1 MIRPAMTGL
10 VVLLGGCGAA
20 WAQSVP
26 PGRVEVGGGVTWLG
40 SASGESIDA
49 TESTSTGGLSTIFKT
64 STMLGSAVGF
74 RLHAAFRVT
83 HTLEIEGQTAFSKPS
98 LESTVSNDIE
108 NAAPVVAAETIKQY
122 VIGGGVLWYVPVRTP
137 AHLKPFVAGQVA
149 YLRQLHEGDTLAVTG
164 HSYQLGGGI
173 KYFVPLQHSSWF
185 KGYGVRGDIGVAARA
200 KGVFF
205 DDATRFSPVV
215 AASLFARF

>member
-1 MIRPAMTGL
+1 
-10 VVLLGGCGAA
+10 
-20 WAQSVP
+20 
-26 PGRVEVGGGVTWLG
+26 VTWLG
-40 SASGESIDA
+40 SASSGSVDA
-49 TESTSTGGLSTIFKT
+49 TESTSTGGVSTIFKT

-83 HTLEIEGQTAFSKPS
+83 HTLEIEGQTSFSKPS

-122 VIGGGVLWYVPVRTP
+122 VIGGGVLWYVPAKTP
-137 AHLKPFVAGQVA
+137 ARLKPFVAGQIA

-173 KYFVPLQHSSWF
+173 KYFVSLQRKSWI
-185 KGYGVRGDIGVAARA
+185 KGYGARGDIGVAARA

-205 DDATRFSPVV
+205 DNTTRFSPAVT
-215 AASLFARF
+215 ASLFTRF

>member
-1 MIRPAMTGL
+1 MICRAFAGL
-10 VVLLGGCGAA
+10 VVLFGGCGVA

-40 SASGESIDA
+40 SASSGSIDA
-49 TESTSTGGLSTIFKT
+49 TESTSTGGVSTIFKT
-64 STMLGSAVGF
+64 STMLASAVGF

-83 HTLEIEGQTAFSKPS
+83 RTLEIEGQTSFSKPS
-98 LESTVSNDIE
+98 LESTISNDIE
-108 NAAPVVAAETIKQY
+108 NAASVVAAETIKHY
-122 VIGGGVLWYVPVRTP
+122 VIGGGVLWYVPLRT
-137 AHLKPFVAGQVA
+137 ARLKPFVAGQIV

-164 HSYQLGGGI
+164 HSYQVGGGV
-173 KYFVPLQHSSWF
+173 KYFVTLQRKSWI
-185 KGYGVRGDIGVAARA
+185 KGYGVRGDIGVAARV

-205 DDATRFSPVV
+205 DDATRLSPAV